1 MDRIVNR
8 KLEAPGILN
17 GLRVGVL
24 DEFNVEELD
33 GRNRKI

>member
-33 GRNRKI
+33 SRNRKI